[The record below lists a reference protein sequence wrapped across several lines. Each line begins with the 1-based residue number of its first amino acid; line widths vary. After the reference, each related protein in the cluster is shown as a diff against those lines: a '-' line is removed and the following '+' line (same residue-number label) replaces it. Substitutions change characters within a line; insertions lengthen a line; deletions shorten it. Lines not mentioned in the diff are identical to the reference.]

1 MLVHLKVQNTEEY
14 TKMSR
19 KTWFSWMILALTLV
33 LAFGAFS
40 VSAQDIDIEDL
51 PMGDGELVVI
61 ITPSHDNPFFKAEA
75 DIAQARAEALGYTT
89 LVLVHNDDANLQ
101 DQHFDVAISQGAA
114 AIILDNAGADASI
127 ASVQRAQEAGIP
139 SFLIDREINAT
150 GIAASQLVSNNYQGA
165 VLGAEEFVRLMG
177 EEGEYVELLGRET
190 DTNAAVRSQGYN
202 DVIADFPDM
211 ILVAQQTANW
221 SQPEAFDV
229 METLIQAHPN
239 IKGVIAGNDT
249 MALGASA
256 ALRAAGMDDVIV
268 VGFDGS
274 PEVMDAIRR
283 GEIQATVLQPVA
295 VFSEMA
301 VDQAHVYIQTGEL
314 PEVEKQSIDCILITP
329 ENVDEYGVFAPL
341 PAGEVALPMGNGELI
356 VIITPSHDNPFFKAE
371 ADIAQARAEAL
382 GYTTLVLVHNDDANL
397 QDQHFDVAISQG
409 AAAIILDNAGADASI
424 ASVQRAQEAG
434 IPSFLI
440 DREINATGIAAS
452 QLVSNNYQGAVLG
465 AEEFVRLMGEEGEY
479 VELLGRETDTNAAV
493 RSQGYN
499 DVIADFPD
507 MILVAQQ
514 TANWSQPEAFD
525 VMETLIQA
533 HPNIKG
539 VIAGNDTMAL
549 GASAALRAAGMDD
562 VIVVGFDGSPEVMD
576 AIRRGEIQATV
587 LQPVAVF
594 SEMAVDQA
602 HVYIQT
608 GELPEVEKQSI
619 DCILIT
625 PENVDEYGVFAPL
638 N

>member
-1 MLVHLKVQNTEEY
+1 
-14 TKMSR
+14 MSR
-19 KTWFSWMILALTLV
+19 KTWFSWMILTLTLL
-33 LAFGAFS
+33 LAFGAFGAT
-40 VSAQDIDIEDL
+40 AQDLDIEDL
-51 PMGDGELVVI
+51 PMGDGELIVI

-75 DIAQARAEALGYTT
+75 DIAQARAEELGYTT
-89 LVLVHNDDANLQ
+89 LVLVHDDDANLQ

-127 ASVQRAQEAGIP
+127 ASIQRAADAGIP
-139 SFLIDREINAT
+139 SFLIDREINAS
-150 GIAASQLVSNNYQGA
+150 GVAASQLVSNNYQGA

-177 EEGEYVELLGRET
+177 EEGQYVELLGRET

-211 ILVAQQTANW
+211 ELVAQQTANW

-229 METLIQAHPN
+229 METLIQTYPD

-295 VFSEMA
+295 VFSELA
-301 VDQAHVYIQTGEL
+301 VDQAHTYIQTGEL

-329 ENVDEYGVFAPL
+329 ENVDGYGVFAPL
-341 PAGEVALPMGNGELI
+341 PVDEEAALPMGDGELI

-371 ADIAQARAEAL
+371 ADIAQARAEEL
-382 GYTTLVLVHNDDANL
+382 GYTTLVLVHDDDANL

-424 ASVQRAQEAG
+424 ASIQRAADAG

-440 DREINATGIAAS
+440 DREINASGVAAS

-465 AEEFVRLMGEEGEY
+465 AEEFVRLMGEEGQY

-507 MILVAQQ
+507 MELVAQQ

-525 VMETLIQA
+525 VMETLIQTY
-533 HPNIKG
+533 PDIKG

-594 SEMAVDQA
+594 SELAVDQA
-602 HVYIQT
+602 HTYIQT